1 MRKLIAAVSV
11 VSLTVGVLVAAEAP
25 VFADTPP
32 SVAIIDTGTNSSLYT
47 DSYATEVCI
56 VSSFKCA
63 NGKMFAEG
71 PGAANLPVTTNKA
84 LNHGIEMLSVVVR
97 VNPAAKVIP
106 IRIVGITPNGNP
118 SLYSLDDVKAALDWV
133 IVNRVK
139 YNISVVSLSQG
150 KVFANCKVPAGM
162 AAQIATL
169 KAAQVPLITSVGN
182 DANRTAVF
190 SPACIADTVAIGATD
205 NPEPG
210 VKGLP
215 YDQAAVPYIARYSNG
230 AQGQTDFFLNA
241 RWYVKQLNGTM
252 RFTVGTSNATAA
264 MSGYW
269 LLNRKATLDETYA
282 AILAGTIAIKNEFQS
297 GRFVNIDSIP
307 LGNSK

>member
-1 MRKLIAAVSV
+1 MKKFIAAVSV
-11 VSLTVGVLVAAEAP
+11 VSLSVAVLVAAGAP
-25 VFADTPP
+25 VVADTPP
-32 SVAIIDTGTNSSLYT
+32 SVAIIDTGTNSALYA

-56 VSSFKCA
+56 VSSYKCP
-63 NGKMFAEG
+63 NGKMFMEG
-71 PGAANLPVTTNKA
+71 VGAANLAVTANKA
-84 LNHGIEMLSVVVR
+84 LNHGLEMLSIVVR

-118 SLYSLDDVKAALDWV
+118 GLYSLDDVKAALDWV
-133 IVNRVK
+133 IANRIK
-139 YNISVVSLSQG
+139 YNIAVVSLSQG

-190 SPACIADTVAIGATD
+190 SPACLTDTVAVGATD

-215 YDQAAVPYIARYSNG
+215 YDQNAAPYIARYSNG

-241 RWYVKQLNGTM
+241 RWYVRQLDGSM

-264 MSGYW
+264 LSGYW
-269 LLNRKATLDETYA
+269 LLNRKVTLDETYA
-282 AILAGTIAIKNEFQS
+282 AILAGTIPAKNEFQS
-297 GRFVNIDSIP
+297 GRYVVIDSIP

>member
-1 MRKLIAAVSV
+1 MKKFISAVSV
-11 VSLTVGVLVAAEAP
+11 VSLSVAILVAAGAP
-25 VFADTPP
+25 VVADTPP
-32 SVAIIDTGTNSSLYT
+32 AIAVIDTGTNSALYA

-71 PGAANLPVTTNKA
+71 VGAANLPASTNKD
-84 LNHGIEMLSVVVR
+84 LSHGIEMISIMLR
-97 VNPAAKVIP
+97 VNPTAKIIP
-106 IRIVGITPNGNP
+106 IRIVGVTPNGNP

-133 IVNRVK
+133 IANRVK
-139 YNISVVSLSQG
+139 YNIAVVSLSQG

-169 KAAQVPLITSVGN
+169 KAAQVPLITAVGN
-182 DANRTAVF
+182 DANRTSVF
-190 SPACIADTVAIGATD
+190 SPACITDTVAIGATD

-215 YDQAAVPYIARYSNG
+215 YDPKAAPYIARYSNG

-241 RWYVKQLNGTM
+241 RWYARQLDGSM
-252 RFTVGTSNATAA
+252 RFIVGTSNATAA

-269 LLNRKATLDETYA
+269 LANRKATLDETYA
-282 AILAGTIAIKNEFQS
+282 AILAGTIPTKNEFQS
-297 GRFVNIDSIP
+297 GRYVVIDSIP